1 MLSIVANSA
10 SKSVAPARILVVFAV
25 RQDRDDVACWDLDE
39 GGVAIVH
46 DFTSRG
52 WEQRN
57 RFDSFYAWL
66 RQAVEDL
73 IEFGG

>member
-1 MLSIVANSA
+1 MLSVVANSA
-10 SKSVAPARILVVFAV
+10 SKMRYSARILVVFAV

-46 DFTSRG
+46 DFASRG

-57 RFDSFYAWL
+57 RFDSFHAWL
-66 RQAVEDL
+66 CQAVEDL